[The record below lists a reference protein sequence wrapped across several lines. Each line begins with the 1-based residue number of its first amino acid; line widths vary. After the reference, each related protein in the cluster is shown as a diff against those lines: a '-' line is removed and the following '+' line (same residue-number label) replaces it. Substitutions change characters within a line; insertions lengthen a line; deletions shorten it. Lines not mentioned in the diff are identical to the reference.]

1 MEMTAVVLNAGLGDI
16 SFGLQMAGFSIIA
29 AYETDL
35 KAAAVHEANIEAPV
49 FRHPPKKSG
58 LEMISSA
65 DLLAARLTDIRL
77 SNSPGKQALH
87 DEARDNAEDSLLQL
101 LDFCQPKAL
110 LAVLSPAAAK
120 SKALDR
126 LLYSISQ
133 KDFLCS
139 WAVIDTAR
147 TVGMPVAERKVFL
160 MGIRAEL
167 RRSVGFPEQVFT
179 NTFPLEKFLQ
189 PVPYT
194 VEFLENSA
202 GGSRGSPSKDDAPR
216 NRGIEGLS
224 EQLYLPRAPEQV
236 VALPEAYVRGQ
247 CVGA

>member
-1 MEMTAVVLNAGLGDI
+1 
-16 SFGLQMAGFSIIA
+16 
-29 AYETDL
+29 
-35 KAAAVHEANIEAPV
+35 
-49 FRHPPKKSG
+49 
-58 LEMISSA
+58 
-65 DLLAARLTDIRL
+65 
-77 SNSPGKQALH
+77 
-87 DEARDNAEDSLLQL
+87 
-101 LDFCQPKAL
+101 
-110 LAVLSPAAAK
+110 
-120 SKALDR
+120 
-126 LLYSISQ
+126 
-133 KDFLCS
+133 
-139 WAVIDTAR
+139 
-147 TVGMPVAERKVFL
+147 MPVAERKVFL
-160 MGIRAEL
+160 MGIRGALHWNVE
-167 RRSVGFPEQVFT
+167 FPEQLFT